1 MRVTMSMPIPF
12 GSTMEKWRSPQASLR
27 SETTIG
33 MTARTA
39 VDKPS
44 VWNRGKVRS
53 GDDLMN
59 AKKLICFPAHV
70 RLTDE
75 TSKCACIS
83 ILHEFHFSR
92 ITDDS

>member
-1 MRVTMSMPIPF
+1 
-12 GSTMEKWRSPQASLR
+12 MEKWRSPQASLR

-39 VDKPS
+39 VDKSS

-59 AKKLICFPAHV
+59 AKKTYLFPSS
-70 RLTDE
+70 R
-75 TSKCACIS
+75 S
-83 ILHEFHFSR
+83 I
-92 ITDDS
+92 D